1 MKEHDDHGC
10 GRVGRQTGL
19 LCSGIGVAIAV
30 LILKGMDPR
39 GNLRLLDLGFATMIG
54 VVALFVA
61 TAFFGTKAGVFL
73 CKRGNRRGLNVAIGL
88 ALAFGSIAAGVWTGA
103 LAGLVTEVDH
113 IPILFDFVLGMFS
126 VLGLFLLFGGIPA
139 IVLGVFYGLLVT
151 WQLSQQGE

>member
-10 GRVGRQTGL
+10 GRVGRRTGL

-61 TAFFGTKAGVFL
+61 TALFGTKAGVFL

-88 ALAFGSIAAGVWTGA
+88 ALAFGSIAAGVWTGV

-113 IPILFDFVLGMFS
+113 IPFLFDFVLGMFS

-151 WQLSQQGE
+151 WQLSRQ

>member
-10 GRVGRQTGL
+10 GSVGRRTGL

-88 ALAFGSIAAGVWTGA
+88 ALAFGSIAAGVWTGV
-103 LAGLVTEVDH
+103 LAGLVTEVDR
-113 IPILFDFVLGMFS
+113 IPFLFDFVLGMFS

-151 WQLSQQGE
+151 WQLSRQ